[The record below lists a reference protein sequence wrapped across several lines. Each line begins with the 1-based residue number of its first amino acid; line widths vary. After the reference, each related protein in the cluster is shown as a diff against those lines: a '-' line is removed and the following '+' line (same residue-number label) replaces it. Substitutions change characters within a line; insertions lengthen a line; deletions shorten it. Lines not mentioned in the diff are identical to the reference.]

1 MSSRVVEEPTKDN
14 GEFSDVAPLTI
25 LRTLPHSALN
35 SRLSHTPPC
44 LIWIRIA
51 SGRIPGDSIKLRQE
65 DVLVARSLPEGN
77 GPGTGF
83 DPELGLGFVRA
94 FFTHHPLSNE
104 NIKQPRLPLGYQD

>member
-65 DVLVARSLPEGN
+65 DVLVARSLPEGMDQEPDLTLN
-77 GPGTGF
+77 W
-83 DPELGLGFVRA
+83 VWVSCA
-94 FFTHHPLSNE
+94 LSSHT
-104 NIKQPRLPLGYQD
+104 IHYQTKHQTA